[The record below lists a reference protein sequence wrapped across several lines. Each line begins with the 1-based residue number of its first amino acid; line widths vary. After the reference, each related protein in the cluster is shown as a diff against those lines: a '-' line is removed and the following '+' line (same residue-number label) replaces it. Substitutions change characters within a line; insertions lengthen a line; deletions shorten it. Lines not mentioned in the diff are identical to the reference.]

1 MEGLQNNNLSHVSE
15 KINVQ
20 VVENVDKEEIVKKS
34 NEKKDSL
41 NRQIRV
47 YEGDELEASIESES
61 GSHSNFRNYWTE
73 DMDEVHKRVL

>member
-41 NRQIRV
+41 NR
-47 YEGDELEASIESES
+47 
-61 GSHSNFRNYWTE
+61 
-73 DMDEVHKRVL
+73 